1 MKLIFKRFGAY
12 IIDILIVSII
22 SALLSNIGSI
32 NYQLDKYAKIYE
44 EVMDV
49 TEKFGDKEI
58 TEKEYNKEI
67 KNLTYTLDKNSTIT
81 TIISI
86 ACLIGYFG
94 IFQFSQNGRT
104 LGKRIFKLQVK
115 KYKDGNLNIGNY
127 LLRVLILNN
136 VLFNIARLV
145 LIYTLSKNTYMKTYD
160 YVSNIQLIFQL
171 LIIVSMFM
179 SREGRGIHDIIAGT
193 QVIDLKQIDEFE
205 NGSNKKVIDGEIIK

>member
-32 NYQLDKYAKIYE
+32 NYQLDNYAKTYE

>member
-1 MKLIFKRFGAY
+1 MKLVFKRLGAY

-32 NYQLDKYAKIYE
+32 NYQLDKYVKTYE
-44 EVMDV
+44 KVV
-49 TEKFGDKEI
+49 STTEQYENKEI

-67 KNLTYTLDKNSTIT
+67 KNLTYTMDKNSTIT

-145 LIYTLSKNTYMKTYD
+145 FIYTMSKSVYLKSYGYLSNA
-160 YVSNIQLIFQL
+160 QLIFQL
-171 LIIVSMFM
+171 LIIISMFM
-179 SREGRGIHDIIAGT
+179 SKENRGIHDLIAGT
-193 QVIDLKQIDEFE
+193 QVIDLKAVDEFE
-205 NGSNKKVIDGEIIK
+205 NGSKKKVIDGEIVK

>member
-32 NYQLDKYAKIYE
+32 NYQLDKYAKTYE